1 LSTDTN
7 RAGTAVAA
15 IPYMRVL
22 VIEDNPDLRDYLRLA
37 LESQDYNVL
46 TAQNGKEA
54 LRFLDGQGV
63 DAVVTDLFMP
73 EMDGIETISALRKR
87 FPGIRVIA
95 MSGRPGVDYLAVAR
109 ELGVARTLR
118 KPFDIDELLSAL
130 KDAQA

>member
-1 LSTDTN
+1 
-7 RAGTAVAA
+7 
-15 IPYMRVL
+15 MRVL